1 MALDVGRRRWMLAKC
16 EATERQDPKKNK
28 NKTKQKANERK
39 TTATAAR
46 NGNQRGR
53 VVPLLVFLFSSSET
67 NSVARFEGKS
77 KFHHNYRIFFA
88 TSRLNVGCRR
98 SVNVCV
104 CVCWKWREKA
114 KQKTVG
120 VPELDLHGMVIN
132 SWARPALVHYCC
144 YPFSPYSS
152 SVRRATTRAPPP
164 RPPFCF
170 RFHPILR
177 PPPFVAASVVR
188 CDLHCTGA
196 RGERRCLANTE
207 RTTCAPEPPSKKET
221 R

>member
-1 MALDVGRRRWMLAKC
+1 MRSDR
-16 EATERQDPKKNK
+16 EARPKKK
-28 NKTKQKANERK
+28 TKTKQNKRQTKEKRRPPPHG
-39 TTATAAR
+39 TAI
-46 NGNQRGR
+46 NGAGLFRCWF
-53 VVPLLVFLFSSSET
+53 FLFSSSET